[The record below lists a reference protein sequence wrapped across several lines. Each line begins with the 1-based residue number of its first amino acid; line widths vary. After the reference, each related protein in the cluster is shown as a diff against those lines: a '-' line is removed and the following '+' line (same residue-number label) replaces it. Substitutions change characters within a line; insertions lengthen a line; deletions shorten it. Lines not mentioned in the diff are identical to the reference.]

1 MYKAVFLDLDGTL
14 LTDDKMVSE
23 ENKKAIKYVQSKGGI
38 ACICSGRQKDAVKA
52 YKEISGCDKYII
64 CSNGTQIYDC
74 EKDEELF
81 SCNLEKDICNT
92 LAQYIIENRL
102 YIRIETSFCR
112 YVNSKDYFVKYEI
125 ILDSNEELFEIIN
138 KNNILQVTIGTKT
151 EEDMKKVIE
160 FVENLKRTDIKI
172 ENVYPPDEHAAKA
185 WSANIINN
193 NASKGNAI
201 YGLCKYLKIDIEDVI
216 AMGDDSNDI
225 SMMKTVGLGV
235 AMGNAGDDVKLYA
248 KEITKTNME
257 NGVAEILYKK
267 F

>member
-14 LTDDKMVSE
+14 LTDDKKVSE

-52 YKEISGCDKYII
+52 YKEMAGCDKYII

-81 SCNLEKDICNT
+81 SCNLERSICNT
-92 LAQYIIENRL
+92 LANYVIENNF
-102 YIRIETSFCR
+102 YIRIETSYCR

-160 FVENLKRTDIKI
+160 FIENLRRTDIKI

-185 WSANIINN
+185 WSANIINK

-201 YGLCKYLKIDIEDVI
+201 HGLCKYLKIDIEDVI

-235 AMGNAGDDVKLYA
+235 AMGNAGDDVKKYA
-248 KEITKTNME
+248 KEIAKTNME
-257 NGVAEILYKK
+257 NGVAEILYNK

>member
-1 MYKAVFLDLDGTL
+1 MA
-14 LTDDKMVSE
+14 
-23 ENKKAIKYVQSKGGI
+23 
-38 ACICSGRQKDAVKA
+38 
-52 YKEISGCDKYII
+52 GCDKYII

-81 SCNLEKDICNT
+81 SCNLERSICNT
-92 LAQYIIENRL
+92 LANYVIENNF
-102 YIRIETSFCR
+102 YIRIETSYCR

-125 ILDSNEELFEIIN
+125 ILDNNEELFEII
-138 KNNILQVTIGTKT
+138 KENNILQVTIGTKT

-160 FVENLKRTDIKI
+160 FIENLRRTDIKI

-185 WSANIINN
+185 WSANIINK

-201 YGLCKYLKIDIEDVI
+201 HGLCKYLKIDIEDVI

-235 AMGNAGDDVKLYA
+235 AMGNAGDDVKKYA
-248 KEITKTNME
+248 KEIAKTNME
-257 NGVAEILYKK
+257 NGVAEILYNK

>member
-14 LTDDKMVSE
+14 LTDDKKVSE

-52 YKEISGCDKYII
+52 YKEMAGCDKYII

-81 SCNLEKDICNT
+81 SCNLERSICNT
-92 LAQYIIENRL
+92 LANYVIENNF
-102 YIRIETSFCR
+102 YIRIETSYCR

-125 ILDSNEELFEIIN
+125 ILDN
-138 KNNILQVTIGTKT
+138 
-151 EEDMKKVIE
+151 
-160 FVENLKRTDIKI
+160 
-172 ENVYPPDEHAAKA
+172 PDEHAAKA
-185 WSANIINN
+185 WSANIINK

-201 YGLCKYLKIDIEDVI
+201 HGLCKYLKIDIEDVI

-235 AMGNAGDDVKLYA
+235 AMGNAGDDVKKYA
-248 KEITKTNME
+248 KEIAKTNME
-257 NGVAEILYKK
+257 NGVAEILYNK